1 MVRKT
6 ILLSEELV
14 QQLGMLSR
22 KEDRDFSSSLR
33 YALRIGL
40 LAIQNPEL
48 TADEIRDILEAKA
61 ELEAGMFEELN
72 LESATSSSKHEDPP
86 GFCQWSFRTAS
97 SS

>member
-61 ELEAGMFEELN
+61 ELEAGMVAELD
-72 LESATSSSKHEDPP
+72 LESL
-86 GFCQWSFRTAS
+86 
-97 SS
+97 

>member
-48 TADEIRDILEAKA
+48 TADEMRDIFEAKA
-61 ELEAGMFEELN
+61 ELEAGMVEELD
-72 LESATSSSKHEDPP
+72 LESL
-86 GFCQWSFRTAS
+86 
-97 SS
+97 

>member
-61 ELEAGMFEELN
+61 ELEAGMVEELD
-72 LESATSSSKHEDPP
+72 LESL
-86 GFCQWSFRTAS
+86 
-97 SS
+97 

>member
-14 QQLGMLSR
+14 QQLDMLSR

-61 ELEAGMFEELN
+61 ELEAGMVAELD
-72 LESATSSSKHEDPP
+72 LESL
-86 GFCQWSFRTAS
+86 
-97 SS
+97 

>member
-61 ELEAGMFEELN
+61 ELEAGMFEELD
-72 LESATSSSKHEDPP
+72 LESM
-86 GFCQWSFRTAS
+86 
-97 SS
+97 